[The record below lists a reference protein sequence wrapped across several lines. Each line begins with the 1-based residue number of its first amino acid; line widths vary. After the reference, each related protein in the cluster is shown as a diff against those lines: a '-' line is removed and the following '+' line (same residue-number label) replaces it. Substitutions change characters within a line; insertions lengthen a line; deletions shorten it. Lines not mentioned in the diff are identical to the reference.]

1 MDFQNAVLFTT
12 SLLSNGATLMEILM
26 ISRRISQELEKAV
39 RRCAFCNPY
48 FVCLNCPCCSDNT
61 GKSFE
66 IAVKD
71 IESQLAWMSLISSH
85 VSSGK
90 HIVKALR
97 KIFCRQ
103 IGRILVQWSVETL
116 QCLRIMLFF
125 FCFICT
131 ADSCN
136 SKIESTDSK
145 FIREMHSNIEQDL
158 GGCPEVKALLEIVSN
173 AHLSLSNKQQIT
185 VQQIERCVLGSNA
198 PRHS

>member
-1 MDFQNAVLFTT
+1 MIQITLIFVDCCFIIRMKISSSVCMDFQNAVLFTT

-116 QCLRIMLFF
+116 QCLRIILFF
-125 FCFICT
+125 FF
-131 ADSCN
+131 
-136 SKIESTDSK
+136 
-145 FIREMHSNIEQDL
+145 
-158 GGCPEVKALLEIVSN
+158 LLY
-173 AHLSLSNKQQIT
+173 LYCRFL
-185 VQQIERCVLGSNA
+185 
-198 PRHS
+198 